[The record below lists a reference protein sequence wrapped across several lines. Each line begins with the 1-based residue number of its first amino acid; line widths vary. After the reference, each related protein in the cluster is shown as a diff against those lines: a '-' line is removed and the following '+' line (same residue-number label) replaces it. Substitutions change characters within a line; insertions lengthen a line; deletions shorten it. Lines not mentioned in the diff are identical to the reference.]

1 MPLLDLFLRQR
12 FDIFT
17 RDRLKTV
24 FERFVP
30 EELSLF
36 QNKVKAKANLSS
48 LLSNGQ
54 ALEELNEE
62 ENRLSLRRQDGNKVR
77 YTVHN
82 LEDELKCGLDALL
95 QRNFETFREVF
106 EISHK
111 QQHQELVMSIEETST
126 RVIAAVKEGPHD
138 RIKNDVGFLSQGE
151 IAAL

>member
-1 MPLLDLFLRQR
+1 MVHWVCFCVISNVL
-12 FDIFT
+12 T
-17 RDRLKTV
+17 HDRLKTI

-30 EELSLF
+30 EEISLF
-36 QNKVKAKANLSS
+36 QKRVTAKGDLNA
-48 LLSNGQ
+48 LLRNGQ

-111 QQHQELVMSIEETST
+111 QQHQKLVISIEETST

>member
-1 MPLLDLFLRQR
+1 M
-12 FDIFT
+12 
-17 RDRLKTV
+17 KTI

-30 EELSLF
+30 EEISLF
-36 QNKVKAKANLSS
+36 QKRVTAKGDLNT
-48 LLSNGQ
+48 LLRNGQ

-106 EISHK
+106 EISNKKH
-111 QQHQELVMSIEETST
+111 HQELVMSIEETST
-126 RVIAAVKEGPHD
+126 RVIAAVKGGPHD
-138 RIKNDVGFLSQGE
+138 RIKNDVGIPFQRQVVVS
-151 IAAL
+151 